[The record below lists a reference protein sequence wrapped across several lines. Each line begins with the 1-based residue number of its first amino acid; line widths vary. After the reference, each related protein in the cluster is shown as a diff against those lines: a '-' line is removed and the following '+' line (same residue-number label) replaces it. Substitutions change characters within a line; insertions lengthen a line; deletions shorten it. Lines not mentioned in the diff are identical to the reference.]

1 MQIKITKSFS
11 NYLILTIIFL
21 FSSIAASIFNVSSL
35 YLDIELIG
43 TFPNRVAYYYLVQSR
58 WTSVIGLTLNG
69 LAYGFAYKCY
79 ELLKQGK
86 AFEISNDSNLL
97 QR

>member
-21 FSSIAASIFNVSSL
+21 SSSIAASIINVSSL
-35 YLDIELIG
+35 YLDIEWIG
-43 TFPNRVAYYYLVQSR
+43 TFPNREAFYYLVKSS
-58 WTSVIGLTLNG
+58 WIPVIGLTLNG
-69 LAYGFAYKCY
+69 LTYGFAYKCY

-86 AFEISNDSNLL
+86 AFEISNDSNLP